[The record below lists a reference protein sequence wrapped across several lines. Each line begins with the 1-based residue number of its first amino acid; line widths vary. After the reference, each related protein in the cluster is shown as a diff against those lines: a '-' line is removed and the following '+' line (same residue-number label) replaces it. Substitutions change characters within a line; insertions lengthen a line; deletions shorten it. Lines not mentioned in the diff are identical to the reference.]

1 LLFENHLHTLLS
13 DLHLPDPRSLRKDR
27 EHQVVRPVVGLYLLV
42 IGIGTGM
49 HEIEK
54 GTVIVIVI
62 ATERGI
68 GRGRE
73 IEIETGIGIGNQS
86 RLVLLSE

>member
-1 LLFENHLHTLLS
+1 M
-13 DLHLPDPRSLRKDR
+13 
-27 EHQVVRPVVGLYLLV
+27 VGLYLLV

-54 GTVIVIVI
+54 GTGIGTVI
-62 ATERGI
+62 ATERGT

-73 IEIETGIGIGNQS
+73 IGTETGIGIGNQS